1 MPMLAWALTL
11 LLLLPQEVGKVTSS
25 FEKKT
30 DFGAFKTYAWETGL
44 RAYDPAT
51 HKTIMEAMEAQMA
64 ALGYTKAERAAA
76 DVILKY
82 HTVRGSDVDLKVLEE
97 RQRKGATGPAKE
109 GILGSLVV
117 GIFRPSSMT
126 TPLWQASLREH
137 LSDDVAT
144 RTREI
149 EDAVA
154 AIFKTYP
161 TRRGK

>member
-1 MPMLAWALTL
+1 MLAWTLTL

-30 DFGAFKTYAWETGL
+30 DFGAFKTYAWEAGL

-51 HKTIMEAMEAQMA
+51 HKTIIEAMEAQMA

-82 HTVRGSDVDLKVLEE
+82 HTVRGSDVDLEVLEE
-97 RQRKGATGPAKE
+97 RQRKGTTGPAKE

-126 TPLWQASLREH
+126 TPLWQARLREH
-137 LSDDVAT
+137 LSDDLAT

-149 EDAVA
+149 EEAVG

>member
-1 MPMLAWALTL
+1 
-11 LLLLPQEVGKVTSS
+11 
-25 FEKKT
+25 
-30 DFGAFKTYAWETGL
+30 
-44 RAYDPAT
+44 
-51 HKTIMEAMEAQMA
+51 
-64 ALGYTKAERAAA
+64 
-76 DVILKY
+76 
-82 HTVRGSDVDLKVLEE
+82 VDLKVLEE

-126 TPLWQASLREH
+126 TPLWQASLRAH